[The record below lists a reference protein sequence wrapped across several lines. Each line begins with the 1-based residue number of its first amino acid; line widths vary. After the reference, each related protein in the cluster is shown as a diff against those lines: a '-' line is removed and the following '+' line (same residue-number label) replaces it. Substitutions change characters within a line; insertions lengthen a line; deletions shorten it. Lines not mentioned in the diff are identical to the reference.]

1 MLSQED
7 FRVIKARTKRG
18 VYQKDIAAELGVHP
32 KTISRA
38 LKRGSAP
45 IRHRRTRPSKLDP
58 FKATIDRLLQEGVW
72 NAVVIFREIQALGY
86 AGQLTM
92 LRAYIRPKRALRPS
106 RATVRFETPPGQQ
119 LQSDWGEIVTEIAGQ
134 PTKVQFIVNT
144 LAYSRRFH
152 AWATT
157 SVDAEHTYAGIIR
170 SLEYFGGV
178 PQEVL
183 VDNQK
188 AAVLQHLPGG
198 IVTFHPRFR
207 DLADHYGFTPR
218 ACRPYRA
225 RTKGKDERMVGYLK
239 QHFFVRY
246 RTFASWTHLNQLLEQ
261 WLREEADQ
269 RVHGTVHEVVVERFA
284 REAPTLQPLPS
295 QPYDPSYQE
304 TRRVAWDSYLDVR
317 GNRYSVPA
325 TLVGQVVRVRI
336 SLDDELRIYAGDQ
349 LVATH
354 RLQTVQQG
362 WVTVP
367 DHHASLWQAALQ
379 VEQRP
384 LAVYEEVAQWS
395 L

>member
-45 IRHRRTRPSKLDP
+45 RRQRPHRPSKLDP
-58 FKATIDRLLQEGVW
+58 FKPTIDRLLHEGVW

-86 AGQLTM
+86 TGQLTM

-119 LQSDWGEIVTEIAGQ
+119 LQSDWGEIVTEVAGQ
-134 PTKVQFIVNT
+134 PTKVHFIVNA

-157 SVDAEHTYAGIIR
+157 SQDAEHTYAGIIR
-170 SLEYFGGV
+170 SLEYFGGA

-188 AAVLQHLPGG
+188 AAVLQHLPTGG
-198 IVTFHPRFR
+198 VTFNPRFL

-246 RTFASWTHLNQLLEQ
+246 RSFESWAHLNQLLEQ

-269 RVHGTVHEVVVERFA
+269 RVHGTVHEVVAERFT
-284 REAPTLQPLPS
+284 REAPTLQPLPT
-295 QPYDPSYQE
+295 QPYDTSYRE
-304 TRRVAWDSYLDVR
+304 TRRVAWDGYIDVR

-325 TLVGQVVRVRI
+325 CLVGQVVRVRI
-336 SLDDELRIYAGDQ
+336 SLDGEVRIYADDQ

-354 RLQTVQQG
+354 QLQSVQQG
-362 WVTVP
+362 WVTCP
-367 DHHASLWQAALQ
+367 EHHASLWRAAFQ

-395 L
+395 